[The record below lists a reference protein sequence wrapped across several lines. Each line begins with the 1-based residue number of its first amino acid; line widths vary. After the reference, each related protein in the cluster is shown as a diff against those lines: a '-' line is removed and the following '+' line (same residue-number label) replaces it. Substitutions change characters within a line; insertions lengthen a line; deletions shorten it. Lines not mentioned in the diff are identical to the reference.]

1 MARKVMSVIG
11 VLVLATLAAGCLSV
25 PGNTAQISLVSTT
38 TVGGWSYAYYQNTAY
53 PCSISGYQTFTI
65 GTKVGS
71 SPSAP
76 APLWVFMHGGG
87 AGFFDASGTPQPD
100 ATQMTEEPAA
110 NQRANLMNTSLVSRV
125 RSDPLGYRLLAVSYC
140 NRDVYS
146 GTGQSDPNNPNL
158 LADGSTRVT
167 DGLQATKAAIQF
179 TQTTLPTTKTILHG
193 ASAGSAGAYY
203 VAYALQLQG
212 DPPAGVVADASV
224 VNSEAD
230 AAAYS
235 QGACTKGDFSAA
247 GQAAVAARVDPQIA
261 DPANEVDKLV
271 TAGSL
276 TVPLLNIWNHHDVNT
291 CGSNNMSCP
300 LRNGTTET
308 LSVTDCEHQPLAAA
322 ITAEGSSSTSE
333 NLPLC
338 VSTVGNPG
346 ACDKHQ
352 VTVDSAGLTNTDPF
366 SSPDYYT
373 TIMNWAD
380 ARATATAG

>member
-1 MARKVMSVIG
+1 MVRRVMSISLV
-11 VLVLATLAAGCLSV
+11 VVLATLAAGCLSL
-25 PGNTAQISLVSTT
+25 PGSTTQISLVSTT

-65 GTKVGS
+65 GTRVGS
-71 SPSAP
+71 SSSAQ

-100 ATQMTEEPAA
+100 ATQMTQEPAA
-110 NQRANLMNTSLVSRV
+110 NQRSNLMNTSLVSRV
-125 RSDPLGYRLLAVSYC
+125 RSDPLGYRMLAVSYC
-140 NRDVYS
+140 NRDIYS
-146 GTGQSDPNNPNL
+146 GTGQTDPNNPNL
-158 LADGSTRVT
+158 LPDGSSRVT

-179 TQTTLPTTKTILHG
+179 TQATLPTTKTILHG
-193 ASAGSAGAYY
+193 ASAGSVGAYY

-212 DPPAGVVADASV
+212 IPPAGVVADASV
-224 VNSEAD
+224 LNAEAD
-230 AAAYS
+230 TAAYT
-235 QGACTKGDFSAA
+235 QGACTKGDFSPA

-271 TAGSL
+271 AAGSF

-291 CGSNNMSCP
+291 CGSHYMTCP
-300 LRNGTTET
+300 LRNGTTQT

-322 ITAEGSSSTSE
+322 ITAEGPSSTSE

-338 VSTVGNPG
+338 VSTVGHPG

-352 VTVDSAGLTNTDPF
+352 VTVDSAGLTNTDP
-366 SSPDYYT
+366 SSPPDYYT

-380 ARATATAG
+380 ARVTAATG